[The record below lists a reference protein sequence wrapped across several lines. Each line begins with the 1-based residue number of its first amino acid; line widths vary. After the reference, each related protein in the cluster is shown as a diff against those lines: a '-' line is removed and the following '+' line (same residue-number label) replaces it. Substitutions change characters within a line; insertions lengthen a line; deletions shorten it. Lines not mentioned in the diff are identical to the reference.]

1 MAGGVDYWVVF
12 VQGLAVSGH
21 CVGMCGG
28 FVMAYSGAVVLSG
41 QNRAARLALA
51 HLLFNLGRMFTF
63 STLGFLAGWLGSVAD
78 LAAKAQGLQGVV
90 ALVAGVLMIF
100 LGLGGLGVFPG
111 FKLEREELV
120 AGSGWF
126 QSAMVRA
133 VRSQSPL
140 KPMLIGSLVGGA
152 EVIGVDPREH
162 SAREA
167 FDRIGTSG
175 AEIITCTP
183 TFVDALHTAAR
194 GATLPNI
201 QRIVTTGEPTHAR
214 HIRLAREL
222 AAVEAIDEAEAMSK
236 LEKVLIAA

>member
-126 QSAMVRA
+126 QGAMVRA

-140 KPMLIGSLVGGA
+140 KPMVIGSLVGFLPCGA
-152 EVIGVDPREH
+152 LWTILLYAASAGSGPVGMGMLTAYSLGTTPALFGVGMIAAWLGQVGRRRLNVV
-162 SAREA
+162 A
-167 FDRIGTSG
+167 
-175 AEIITCTP
+175 
-183 TFVDALHTAAR
+183 AL
-194 GATLPNI
+194 
-201 QRIVTTGEPTHAR
+201 
-214 HIRLAREL
+214 
-222 AAVEAIDEAEAMSK
+222 M
-236 LEKVLIAA
+236 LIALGGLAIYRGLVGSGWL